1 MNAEILGHLWK
12 IFDVV
17 AEAFDDM
24 EDAGVSNE
32 NLQKSLSIVFE
43 VLLDWEGQIQDTAA
57 EYPAYELG
65 ER

>member
-43 VLLDWEGQIQDTAA
+43 VLLDWEGQIQDTAI

>member
-1 MNAEILGHLWK
+1 MNDEILEHLWK
-12 IFDVV
+12 VFDVV

-24 EDAGVSNE
+24 EDAGVSNDD
-32 NLQKSLSIVFE
+32 LQKSLGIVFE
-43 VLLDWEGQIQDTAA
+43 FLLDWEGQIQDTAA